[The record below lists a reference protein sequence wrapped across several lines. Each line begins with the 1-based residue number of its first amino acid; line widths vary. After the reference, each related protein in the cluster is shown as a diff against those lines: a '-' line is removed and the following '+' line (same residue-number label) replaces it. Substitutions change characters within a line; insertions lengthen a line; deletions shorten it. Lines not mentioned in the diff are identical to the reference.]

1 MVVSADNAWPWTLLS
16 NRFRTNFRF
25 EFSHNSAIIN
35 FLIFSYRPPRSSQNV
50 HDCSSSVD
58 RGEEEATRKGRN
70 VVRKQ
75 KQKNLHNIKQPLE
88 EKARHVFFRDREL
101 IRGEL
106 RAKEGSSVGI
116 DLDDSWGFSGHH
128 PRNIPTPMAYPPPPR
143 RDTNGRKK
151 TWHLGEVFFEI
162 KKSIDRS
169 RSKGIFEMKIF
180 PPPPFFFSCTVLAPR
195 QKSRLGIDRDFSG
208 AGTTGFWDKS
218 GEVHACSMHASSGS

>member
-25 EFSHNSAIIN
+25 EFSHNSAITN
-35 FLIFSYRPPRSSQNV
+35 FLIFSYPRSSQNV
-50 HDCSSSVD
+50 YDYSSSVD

-75 KQKNLHNIKQPLE
+75 KQKNLHNVKQTLPLE

-128 PRNIPTPMAYPPPPR
+128 PRNIPTPMAYPPPPTEGHER
-143 RDTNGRKK
+143 PKEDLAFRGGFFRNKKIHRSQSFERDFWNEN
-151 TWHLGEVFFEI
+151 LPPSPLFFFLHRPCTTAKI
-162 KKSIDRS
+162 SSRDRS
-169 RSKGIFEMKIF
+169 R
-180 PPPPFFFSCTVLAPR
+180 FFGRRYNRF
-195 QKSRLGIDRDFSG
+195 LGQIRG
-208 AGTTGFWDKS
+208 GTR
-218 GEVHACSMHASSGS
+218 V

>member
-25 EFSHNSAIIN
+25 EFSHNSAITN

-75 KQKNLHNIKQPLE
+75 KQKNLHNVKQRYLW
-88 EKARHVFFRDREL
+88 KRKRGTFFSAIENWFEASYGRRKGRRSVSIWMIHGGSLATTPAIFQPPWL
-101 IRGEL
+101 I
-106 RAKEGSSVGI
+106 
-116 DLDDSWGFSGHH
+116 
-128 PRNIPTPMAYPPPPR
+128 PPPPR

-180 PPPPFFFSCTVLAPR
+180 PPPLFFFLHRPCTTA
-195 QKSRLGIDRDFSG
+195 KISSRDRSRFFGRRYNRFLGQIRG
-208 AGTTGFWDKS
+208 GTR
-218 GEVHACSMHASSGS
+218 V